1 MTGQMRYDGEVAI
14 VAGGGGAIGG
24 AAAALFAAR
33 GAKVVVNDVSESAH
47 AVSERIAAT
56 GGTAIPLVASA
67 VTEAGSIV
75 QAALEAFGRV
85 DIVLNTTGLTHV
97 GLFHLIP
104 AEDWQRVFDSHF
116 ASTLE
121 LTRAAWGA
129 LSASCNGRLINSA
142 STTIF
147 GGEYSTPYIAP
158 KGAIFAA
165 GRAWALEGRSQNI
178 RVNTIMP
185 TATSQMNADLPDPE
199 LVRVYREHF
208 QPEKV
213 AGFLGWLAHRDNT
226 LSGHTFVVGGG
237 QAEHVYLAKA
247 QPVFAE
253 NPESPEAWAEHAAAL
268 TSKVQAS
275 APDNVVDEM
284 RLRLEAM
291 GLPTGNLGNQ
301 GGGWAPGK

>member
-1 MTGQMRYDGEVAI
+1 MTLRYDGEVAI

-24 AAAALFAAR
+24 AAAELLAAR
-33 GAKVVVNDVSESAH
+33 GARVVVNDVGDSAH
-47 AVSERIAAT
+47 AVAERIEAA
-56 GGTAIPLVASA
+56 GGAAIPVVASA
-67 VTEAGSIV
+67 VTDAGRIV
-75 QAALEAFGRV
+75 RTALDAFGRV
-85 DIVLNTTGLTHV
+85 DIVVNTTGLTHV
-97 GLFHLIP
+97 ALFHQISS
-104 AEDWQRVFDSHF
+104 ADWDRVFDSHF
-116 ASTLE
+116 TSALE
-121 LTRAAWGA
+121 LTRAAWSA
-129 LSASCNGRLINSA
+129 LSASGNGRLINCA

-185 TATSQMNADLPDPE
+185 TAISQMNDDLPDPE

-213 AGFLGWLAHRDNT
+213 AGFMGWLAHRDNALT
-226 LSGHTFVVGGG
+226 GHTFVVGGG

-247 QPVFAE
+247 EPVRVA
-253 NPESPEAWAEHAAAL
+253 NPESPEAWADHAAAL

-275 APDNVVDEM
+275 APDTVVDEM
-284 RLRLEAM
+284 RLRLEAL
-291 GLPTGNLGNQ
+291 GLPTGNLANQ
-301 GGGWAPGK
+301 AGGWAPEE